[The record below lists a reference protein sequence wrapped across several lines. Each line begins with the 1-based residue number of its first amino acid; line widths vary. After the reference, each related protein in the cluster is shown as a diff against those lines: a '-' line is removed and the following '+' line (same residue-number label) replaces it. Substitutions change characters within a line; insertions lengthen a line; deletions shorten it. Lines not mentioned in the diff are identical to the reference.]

1 MILVAFDIG
10 GTFTDLVLFR
20 TDKKELFVNK
30 IPTTS
35 GRPEEAVLSGITELF
50 AQAGAAPADADTL
63 FHATTIATNTILERK
78 GSRTGLIATRG
89 FRDILLIGRQKRYDT
104 RDLYLDKPEPLT
116 KRRYIQEVAERV
128 KHDGSIHFPL
138 DMDSV
143 DHAVGALLDAGVE
156 SIAVALLHSYAN
168 DAHEKVIKE
177 RVHALAPEMCVSISS
192 EVSAKYREY
201 ERTNTT
207 TADAYVKPIV
217 SRYLGT
223 LKSALSEQGFTKS
236 PFIMQ
241 SNGGVV
247 SAELASEFPVRII
260 ESGPAA
266 GVLMCASVAKQEG
279 FDHLLTFDMGGT
291 TAKIGAVDHGEPALT
306 STFEV
311 DAKNYRRYSG
321 LPLNVQ
327 SIELIEIGAGGGS
340 LADTDMGLIKVG
352 PRSAGAVPG
361 PICYGG
367 SGTEPTVTDANLVL
381 GYLNPDN
388 FCGGSMTL
396 DLDAAKEGIRR
407 TIAEPMGLTVPEAAW
422 GIHAVANSNMAAAM
436 RVISVERGRD
446 PGQCVM
452 VAFGGAGPLHATSLA
467 RELGIPKVV
476 IPKGA
481 GVGSALG
488 MLAADT
494 RLDVSLTRILQLND
508 TDPSVIADIYDE
520 LERRARAEIVSMLNG
535 REPLWQR
542 YAYIRFK
549 GQGSEVKVD
558 LPSGIID
565 ADYPQQVIDS
575 FRAEYQ
581 KNFGYWD
588 EDNIA
593 ESVDWQLVAILP
605 TEASHLDFGTAP
617 PPAQDSDPVVG
628 IRPAYFSGLGGYT
641 DTKIVDRYKIRPDT
655 RIVGPAVI
663 EEREATIVA
672 MPGDVISLSEHDNLV
687 ISIAEEQSR

>member
-20 TDKKELFVNK
+20 TDDQALFVHK
-30 IPTTS
+30 IPTTPAH
-35 GRPEEAVLSGITELF
+35 PEEAVLSGIRDVF
-50 AQAGAAPADADTL
+50 AMAGAEPADADTL

-78 GSRTGLIATRG
+78 GARTGLIATRG

-116 KRRYIQEVAERV
+116 KRRYIREVAERV
-128 KHDGSIHFPL
+128 RHDGSVHYPI
-138 DMDSV
+138 DRASV
-143 DHAVGALLDAGVE
+143 DDAVGALLEAGVD

-168 DAHEKVIKE
+168 GEHE
-177 RVHALAPEMCVSISS
+177 RVVKQRIAALAPDMSVSISS

-207 TADAYVKPIV
+207 AADAYVKPIV
-217 SRYLGT
+217 SRYLDT
-223 LKSALSEQGFTKS
+223 LSSALAEEGFTSS

-247 SAELASEFPVRII
+247 SSEIASAFPVRII

-279 FDHLLTFDMGGT
+279 FDHVLTFDMGGT
-291 TAKIGAVDHGEPALT
+291 TAKLGAVDDGEPVLT
-306 STFEV
+306 SSFEV

-340 LADTDMGLIKVG
+340 LASLDMGLIKVG

-361 PICYGG
+361 PICYGAG
-367 SGTEPTVTDANLVL
+367 GTEPTVTDANLIL

-396 DLDAAKEGIRR
+396 DVDGARDGIRR
-407 TIAEPMGLTVPEAAW
+407 TIAEPMDLSVPDAAW

-446 PGQCVM
+446 PSQCVM

-467 RELGIPKVV
+467 RELGVPKVIV
-476 IPKGA
+476 PKGA

-494 RLDVSLTRILQLND
+494 RIDVSLTRILRLD
-508 TDPSVIADIYDE
+508 EADHSVIAAIYDE
-520 LERRARAEIVSMLNG
+520 LEKRARGEIASMLAG
-535 REPLWQR
+535 REPQWLR
-542 YAYIRFK
+542 YAYIRFR
-549 GQGSEVKVD
+549 GQGSELKVD
-558 LPSGIID
+558 LPDGPIGPDYPARAID
-565 ADYPQQVIDS
+565 A
-575 FRAEYQ
+575 FRAAYE
-581 KNFGYWD
+581 KSFGYWD
-588 EDNIA
+588 ADNIA
-593 ESVDWQLVAILP
+593 ESVDWQLVAVLP
-605 TEASHLDFGTAP
+605 TEAGELDLAASTSRDPGA
-617 PPAQDSDPVVG
+617 DPVVG
-628 IRPAYFSGLGGYT
+628 TRQAYFPELGGYA
-641 DTKIVDRYKIRPDT
+641 DCKIVDRYAMGPGT
-655 RIVGPAVI
+655 RIVGPAVV

-672 MPGDVISLSEHDNLV
+672 APGDVITLSEHDNLV
-687 ISIAEEQSR
+687 ITIGEEQG